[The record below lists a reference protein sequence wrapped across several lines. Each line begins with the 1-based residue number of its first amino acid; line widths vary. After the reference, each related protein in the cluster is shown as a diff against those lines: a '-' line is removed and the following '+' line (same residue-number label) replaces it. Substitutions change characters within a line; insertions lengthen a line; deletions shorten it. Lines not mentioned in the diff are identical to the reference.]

1 MKRQRSRVVIAW
13 LLLTLFVSLQLLSGV
28 HRHEEVTSATIDC
41 MECAHHVHHSGHFA
55 ASDIHLDDCLLCQF
69 LHFVYLAA
77 ASAVLVPLIIST
89 QSRRF
94 FLNSMI
100 ICKEPSVRFTR
111 GPPVKE

>member
-94 FLNSMI
+94 FLNSRI
-100 ICKEPSVRFTR
+100 ICEEPSVRFTR
-111 GPPVKE
+111 GPPAKE